1 MIAAMNPGFFLRFAL
16 MFVAVFAAIFLFVWF
31 YLSVTSPAEAGEPPR
46 VEAASA
52 AAFETETLSVRTRA
66 GQAFDFRVEV
76 ARTPAQQRL
85 GLMHRTDLAADAG
98 MIFVYEPPRQVAMWM
113 KNTRIALDMLFAGAN
128 GTVFYIHEN
137 AQPMSEDLIV
147 APGVAAYV
155 LELPGGTVRR
165 LGLSVGDRLVL

>member
-1 MIAAMNPGFFLRFAL
+1 MIAAMSPGFFFRFAL

-31 YLSVTSPAEAGEPPR
+31 YLSVTAPAEAGEPLR

-52 AAFETETLSVRTRA
+52 AAFEIETLSVRTRG

-76 ARTPAQQRL
+76 ARTLTQQRL

-98 MIFVYEPPRQVAMWM
+98 MIFVYDPPRQAAMWM
-113 KNTRIALDMLFAGAN
+113 KNTRIALDMLFAGTN

-137 AQPMSEDLIV
+137 AQPMSENLIV

-165 LGLSVGDRLVL
+165 LGLGVGDRLVL